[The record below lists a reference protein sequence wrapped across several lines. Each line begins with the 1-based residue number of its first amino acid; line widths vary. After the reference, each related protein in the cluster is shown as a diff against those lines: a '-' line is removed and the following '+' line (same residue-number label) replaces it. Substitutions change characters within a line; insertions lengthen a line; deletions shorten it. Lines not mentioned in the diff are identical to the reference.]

1 MKLQANPVR
10 IAISGLSALILTTL
24 MLACLSDPLP
34 TVRSASAGTVA
45 AAEDKMPEIV
55 ISASR
60 LGPAAIG

>member
-1 MKLQANPVR
+1 MKMQANPIRV
-10 IAISGLSALILTTL
+10 AVSGLSALILTAL

-34 TVRSASAGTVA
+34 TIRSASVGTVA